1 MLHNGNLF
9 VIGDV
14 ATKGKTKK
22 DIVKSNLKDMSSYL
36 IFVLV
41 LTAVYIIY
49 YAVIITK
56 DLYGKKDEAKST
68 EEVFDISSMA
78 DAEESIAVEENEG
91 GFSVGSDSYNTV
103 ADAMATSN
111 DNNLLSGES
120 YNDVNEEYSTDKR
133 NDSRE
138 QTDNTVSTFERM
150 KARMEEQMEET
161 ESFMSDPMTDE
172 ELYAA
177 MIMREPKLK
186 WNLVKNEI

>member
-1 MLHNGNLF
+1 
-9 VIGDV
+9 
-14 ATKGKTKK
+14 
-22 DIVKSNLKDMSSYL
+22 MSSYL

-56 DLYGKKDEAKST
+56 DLYGKKDETKST
-68 EEVFDISSMA
+68 EEVFDISSMT

-91 GFSVGSDSYNTV
+91 GFSVGTDSYDTV
-103 ADAMATSN
+103 ADAVMP
-111 DNNLLSGES
+111 SGENGDDFGMS
-120 YNDVNEEYSTDKR
+120 NNEKNESDNGDGNQVGIDKE
-133 NDSRE
+133 SSFE
-138 QTDNTVSTFERM
+138 QM

-161 ESFMSDPMTDE
+161 KSFMSDPMTDE
-172 ELYAA
+172 KLYAA

>member
-1 MLHNGNLF
+1 
-9 VIGDV
+9 
-14 ATKGKTKK
+14 
-22 DIVKSNLKDMSSYL
+22 MSSYL

-91 GFSVGSDSYNTV
+91 GFSVGADSYDTI
-103 ADAMATSN
+103 ADVVTASN
-111 DNNLLSGES
+111 ENHVGAEEP
-120 YNDVNEEYSTDKR
+120 YRDVNEENAVDKE
-133 NDSRE
+133 NDNYG
-138 QTDNTVSTFERM
+138 QTDAESTFERM

-161 ESFMSDPMTDE
+161 EIFMSDPMTDE

>member
-1 MLHNGNLF
+1 M
-9 VIGDV
+9 
-14 ATKGKTKK
+14 
-22 DIVKSNLKDMSSYL
+22 

-68 EEVFDISSMA
+68 EDVFDISSMA

-91 GFSVGSDSYNTV
+91 GFSVGTDSYDTV
-103 ADAMATSN
+103 ADAVVPSGENGDDFGMSNNEENENKSDNEN
-111 DNNLLSGES
+111 DNRDRADKES
-120 YNDVNEEYSTDKR
+120 SF
-133 NDSRE
+133 E
-138 QTDNTVSTFERM
+138 QM

>member
-1 MLHNGNLF
+1 
-9 VIGDV
+9 
-14 ATKGKTKK
+14 
-22 DIVKSNLKDMSSYL
+22 MSSYL

-78 DAEESIAVEENEG
+78 YAEESIAVEENEG
-91 GFSVGSDSYNTV
+91 GFSVGTDSYDTV
-103 ADAMATSN
+103 ADTVDISGDDGENLGMSNNGGNESDNEN
-111 DNNLLSGES
+111 DNLDRAGKES
-120 YNDVNEEYSTDKR
+120 SFK
-133 NDSRE
+133 
-138 QTDNTVSTFERM
+138 QM

>member
-1 MLHNGNLF
+1 
-9 VIGDV
+9 
-14 ATKGKTKK
+14 
-22 DIVKSNLKDMSSYL
+22 MSSYL

-49 YAVIITK
+49 YAVIVTK

-91 GFSVGSDSYNTV
+91 GFSVGTDSYDTV
-103 ADAMATSN
+103 ADAVVPSGENGEDLDMFNNEENESDNEN
-111 DNNLLSGES
+111 DNL
-120 YNDVNEEYSTDKR
+120 DRTDK
-133 NDSRE
+133 DSSFE
-138 QTDNTVSTFERM
+138 QM

>member
-1 MLHNGNLF
+1 
-9 VIGDV
+9 
-14 ATKGKTKK
+14 
-22 DIVKSNLKDMSSYL
+22 MSSYL

-68 EEVFDISSMA
+68 EEVFDISSMT

-91 GFSVGSDSYNTV
+91 GFSVGTDSYDTV
-103 ADAMATSN
+103 ADAVDISGDDGENLGMSKN
-111 DNNLLSGES
+111 GGKESDNGDDNQIG
-120 YNDVNEEYSTDKR
+120 TDKK
-133 NDSRE
+133 SSFE
-138 QTDNTVSTFERM
+138 QM

>member
-1 MLHNGNLF
+1 
-9 VIGDV
+9 
-14 ATKGKTKK
+14 
-22 DIVKSNLKDMSSYL
+22 MSSYL

-41 LTAVYIIY
+41 LTAMYIIY

-68 EEVFDISSMA
+68 EEVFDISNMT

-91 GFSVGSDSYNTV
+91 GFSVGTDSYDTV
-103 ADAMATSN
+103 ADAMATSEKK
-111 DNNLLSGES
+111 GEDLGMS
-120 YNDVNEEYSTDKR
+120 NSEEKESDKEIDDGDRTDKE
-133 NDSRE
+133 SSFE
-138 QTDNTVSTFERM
+138 QM

>member
-1 MLHNGNLF
+1 
-9 VIGDV
+9 
-14 ATKGKTKK
+14 
-22 DIVKSNLKDMSSYL
+22 MSSYL

>member
-1 MLHNGNLF
+1 
-9 VIGDV
+9 
-14 ATKGKTKK
+14 
-22 DIVKSNLKDMSSYL
+22 MSSYL

-56 DLYGKKDEAKST
+56 DLYGKKDETKST

-91 GFSVGSDSYNTV
+91 GFSVGTDSYDTV
-103 ADAMATSN
+103 ADAVVT
-111 DNNLLSGES
+111 SGENGKDLGMS
-120 YNDVNEEYSTDKR
+120 NNEEKESDKEKDEVDRTDKE
-133 NDSRE
+133 SSFE
-138 QTDNTVSTFERM
+138 QM
-150 KARMEEQMEET
+150 KARIEEQMEET
-161 ESFMSDPMTDE
+161 ELFMSDPMTDE

>member
-1 MLHNGNLF
+1 
-9 VIGDV
+9 
-14 ATKGKTKK
+14 
-22 DIVKSNLKDMSSYL
+22 MSSYL

-68 EEVFDISSMA
+68 EDVFDISSMA

-91 GFSVGSDSYNTV
+91 GFSVGTDSYDTV
-103 ADAMATSN
+103 ADAVVPSGENGDDFGMSNNEENENKSDNEN
-111 DNNLLSGES
+111 DNRDRADKES
-120 YNDVNEEYSTDKR
+120 SF
-133 NDSRE
+133 E
-138 QTDNTVSTFERM
+138 QM